1 MFFIRKIY
9 KLFFVI
15 GIMDSEEPKKEEHK
29 KEEVNH
35 VEHKHVEHK
44 SNSLKSMRTNPWI
57 VSTIVFAILILVLLF
72 SGVSSGH
79 HISEKKVA
87 DSLIGFYES
96 QGISG
101 LNVSSMSE
109 EHGLYKIN
117 LTYKGQEV
125 PFYVTK
131 DGYLA
136 GNALVPLLTDL
147 SSNSSSSQAAGTQ
160 TKDIPKTDK
169 PKVDLFIMAKCP
181 YGTQAE
187 KGILPTLEL
196 LKDKVNFTLRF
207 VSYSMHG
214 KDEIDE
220 NTRLYCVQKEAP
232 EKLYDYMKCYLQE
245 DNPSKWDD
253 CLSEVGIEKSKI
265 DSCINSTDTEFNITG
280 LFNDKSTWSGGQYP
294 QYNVDKDLNS
304 EYGVQGSPTLVING
318 VQSNAGRDP
327 ASYLDA
333 ICQSFTDGN
342 VPEECGT
349 ELSSTSPSP
358 GFGFGESSSGSTGSC
373 S

>member
-1 MFFIRKIY
+1 MFFNKKIY
-9 KLFFVI
+9 KLFFI
-15 GIMDSEEPKKEEHK
+15 IETMDSGEHK
-29 KEEVNH
+29 KEEVSH
-35 VEHKHVEHK
+35 VEHEHHKHVKHK
-44 SNSLKSMRTNPWI
+44 SNFLKSMRANPWI
-57 VSTIVFAILILVLLF
+57 VSTIVFVILILVLLF
-72 SGVSSGH
+72 SGVPSGH

-101 LNVSSMSE
+101 LNISSMSE
-109 EHGLYKIN
+109 EHGLYEIN
-117 LTYKGQEV
+117 LTYKGQGV

-136 GNALVPLLTDL
+136 GNALVPLLTNL
-147 SSNSSSSQAAGTQ
+147 SSNSPSADSQTQ
-160 TKDIPKTDK
+160 QEVPKADK
-169 PKVDLFIMAKCP
+169 PKVELFIMAMCP

-187 KGILPTLEL
+187 KGILPALNL

-232 EKLYDYMKCYLQE
+232 EKLYDYMKCYLGAN
-245 DNPSKWDD
+245 DPSKWDS
-253 CLSEVGIEKSKI
+253 CISEVGIEKSKM
-265 DSCINSTDTEFNITG
+265 DSCINSTDKEFNITG
-280 LFNDKSTWSGGQYP
+280 LFNDKSTWMNGRYP

-304 EYGVQGSPTLVING
+304 RYGVQGSPTFVING
-318 VQSNAGRDP
+318 VQSNAGRDS

-358 GFGFGESSSGSTGSC
+358 GFGFGESNSGSSGGQC
-373 S
+373 A